1 MVAVFYFKL
10 ILNKIN
16 KKYANAPVINTNKM
30 KKYMNGK
37 DFIDINTEKDLNNID
52 PKFRDEYKQTYVRKL
67 GDGKYPTKVVIR

>member
-52 PKFRDEYKQTYVRKL
+52 PKFRDEYKQAYVRKL